1 MMPVFTFVLELVVSL
16 FATAWVVRRD
26 MRSLDPEHYRR
37 SWNAASF
44 WSAVVAFGPLCIP
57 VHFIRTRRSL
67 WGALLG
73 VAWTAAVL
81 AVTSLASWLL
91 EFAAQALATS

>member
-26 MRSLDPEHYRR
+26 MRSLGPERYAR
-37 SWNAASF
+37 SWNTASF
-44 WSAVVAFGPLCIP
+44 WSAVVTVGPLCIP
-57 VHFIRTRRSL
+57 VHFVRTRRSV

-73 VAWTAAVL
+73 VLWTAAVL
-81 AVTSLASWLL
+81 AVTSAASWLL
-91 EFAAQALATS
+91 EFAGTFTS

>member
-1 MMPVFTFVLELVVSL
+1 MMPVVSFVVELVVSL

-26 MRSLDPEHYRR
+26 MRSLPPQRYAR

-57 VHFIRTRRSL
+57 VHYIRTRRSP
-67 WGALLG
+67 WGAVLG
-73 VAWTAAVL
+73 VIWTLAVI
-81 AVTSLASWLL
+81 AVTSAASWLL
-91 EFAAQALATS
+91 SLAE